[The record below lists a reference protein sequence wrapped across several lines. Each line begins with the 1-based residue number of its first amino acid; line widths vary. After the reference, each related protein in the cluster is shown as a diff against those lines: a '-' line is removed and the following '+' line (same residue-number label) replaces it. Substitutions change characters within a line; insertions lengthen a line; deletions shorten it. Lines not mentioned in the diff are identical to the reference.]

1 VTRSPQ
7 HMEAMGRS
15 THHFGRNRKL
25 VSAATTLGLTEVVIW
40 AIGGDQST
48 AHLTAGVIAL
58 IGGVCAIVVG
68 WGLLPGGSYIWSRLT
83 YNGRTAL
90 SEIRSLKVS
99 LFQLSAEE
107 VEAEREITVAT
118 QAIREGLKQAEKRL
132 EDCIVNDS
140 KPQYS
145 FNINE
150 WNLHKDVFARSRPEI
165 YDPVLE
171 AMVALNHANDSC
183 RLGDTIPMV
192 SSPPFTTQIAKGLMK
207 KVLLALSAIEVT
219 QILDGLR

>member
-1 VTRSPQ
+1 
-7 HMEAMGRS
+7 
-15 THHFGRNRKL
+15 
-25 VSAATTLGLTEVVIW
+25 
-40 AIGGDQST
+40 
-48 AHLTAGVIAL
+48 
-58 IGGVCAIVVG
+58 
-68 WGLLPGGSYIWSRLT
+68 LT